1 MRFRLT
7 ARQHLR
13 RAREFETVRQHG
25 RAFQSAPFLFTLHLP
40 ELVEGAN
47 PVRRMGVIASRRV
60 GNAVVR
66 NRCKRIC
73 RELFRHHQHELPE
86 HMDCVFLVRKRFPDF
101 TFEELEKKF
110 VQAYEYVT
118 RPKHSAQ

>member
-1 MRFRLT
+1 MHFRFT
-7 ARQHLR
+7 VRQHLR
-13 RAREFETVRQHG
+13 RAREFETVRQLG
-25 RAFQSAPFLFTLHLP
+25 RAFQGAPFLFTMYKP
-40 ELVEGAN
+40 ELGEGAK

-73 RELFRHHQHELPE
+73 RELFRTHQHQLPE
-86 HMDCVFLVRKRFPDF
+86 HCDCVFIVRKRFPDF
-101 TFEELEKKF
+101 TFAELEKKF

-118 RPKHSAQ
+118 HPQL